1 MCGIGGFFGVPGD
14 QREIAG
20 RLLGA
25 LRHRGPDDEGTE
37 HLGQCGS
44 LVHSRLAILDLSPEG
59 HQPMRD
65 RSADGHRGS
74 SIAFNGEIYNY
85 QALQRD
91 LAAAGLPCRTQSD
104 TEVILQ
110 SYRAWGLA
118 GVERL
123 RGMFAYCLA
132 DSEKDIAH
140 LVRDRLGIKP
150 LYLYRPPGGG
160 VIFASELSALLSL
173 GPNLVPPDLDQSAL
187 ESYLA
192 QGAVQGYNTLIKGI
206 TLLEPGTTLTV
217 QMSTGREIAR
227 KTYWCLPTEQTSRKD
242 RPQAVDELR
251 EIAREALR
259 IHLISDVPIGIF
271 LSGGID
277 SAALLGLA
285 SPDQRHSLR
294 TLSIGFDVP
303 GFDESDAAAATA
315 AAFGTRHQ
323 TMRVS
328 DTDIVTALPAAL
340 SAMDQPTVDGTN
352 TYVVSRVAR
361 DAGLTVALSGLG
373 GDELFGGY
381 ASFVDVPRAVKLR
394 RWAPFGVGAGVIER
408 MRRDRAGAKLAE
420 TLRRPPDPLVL
431 YLLRRELFFP
441 AERRSLH
448 ELPFGTDALTGLE
461 RNLLTDLRARSARL
475 DEVNRI
481 SFFELEIY
489 MRHMLLRDADAFSM
503 AAPIEYRVPFLDHR
517 LVDAAFRLPGEWKRP
532 DPRPKPLLLD
542 LVGASL
548 PAVVW
553 QSPKRGFSF
562 PWGAWFSP
570 GGALGALVRDAVED
584 TATWQRLGMNP
595 KAVAA
600 VWQRFS
606 AGDRRVSPLQ
616 ILAFVALQ
624 AFASKHRLRAT

>member
-1 MCGIGGFFGVPGD
+1 MCGIGGFFGVAGD

-37 HLGQCGS
+37 HFGQCGS

-65 RSADGHRGS
+65 SSADGRRGS
-74 SIAFNGEIYNY
+74 SVAFNGEIYNY
-85 QALQRD
+85 QALQRE

-118 GVERL
+118 SVERL
-123 RGMFAYCLA
+123 RGMFAYCLVDA
-132 DSEKDIAH
+132 EQDVAH

-173 GPNLVPPDLDQSAL
+173 GPNLVPPDLNRGAL

-192 QGAVQGYNTLIKGI
+192 QGAVQGYKTLIKGI
-206 TLLEPGTTLTV
+206 TLLEPGTVLTV
-217 QMSTGREIAR
+217 QLATGREVAR
-227 KTYWCLPTEQTSRKD
+227 KMFWQLPTEQKSRTD
-242 RPQAVDELR
+242 RAQAIDELR
-251 EIAREALR
+251 EVAREAVR
-259 IHLISDVPIGIF
+259 MHLISDVPIGIF

-294 TLSIGFDVP
+294 TLSIGFDVA

-315 AAFGTRHQ
+315 AAYGTRHQ
-323 TMRVS
+323 AMRVS

-394 RWAPFGVGAGVIER
+394 RWAQLGIGAGVIER
-408 MRRDRAGAKLAE
+408 MKRDRAGAKLAE
-420 TLRRPPDPLVL
+420 MLRRPPDPLAL
-431 YLLRRELFFP
+431 YLLRRELFFS

-448 ELPFGTDALTGLE
+448 ELPFGTDARTGLE
-461 RNLLTDLRARSARL
+461 CDLLTDLRARSAQL
-475 DEVNRI
+475 DDVNRI
-481 SFFELEIY
+481 SFFELELY

-503 AAPIEYRVPFLDHR
+503 AAPIEYRVPFLDHC
-517 LVDAAFRLPGEWKRP
+517 LVESAFRLPGAWKRP

-542 LVGASL
+542 MVGSSL
-548 PAVVW
+548 PAAVW

-562 PWGAWFSP
+562 PWGVWFAP
-570 GGALGALVRDAVED
+570 GGALERVVTDAVGD
-584 TATWQRLGMNP
+584 AATWRRIGMRP
-595 KAVAA
+595 EAVGKI
-600 VWQRFS
+600 WQRFS

-616 ILAFVALQ
+616 VLGLVALQ
-624 AFASKHRLRAT
+624 NFALRHRLQAV